1 MDTDLIGVK
10 RILWVEDDLQD
21 VEMILAAVED
31 LGLGNT
37 VAVVNDGAEAL
48 DYLYRR
54 GKFKTRPGG
63 DPILVV
69 LDNNMPKV
77 NGLEVLKVIKADA
90 ELRMIPVVAFTSS
103 REMLDLNEFYRHGVN
118 AYVVKPVAYSEFI
131 KIVKQIGGFWV
142 TANEPPPPYTESGKI
157 FIEDLK
163 ALSPDEKEFNLI

>member
-37 VAVVNDGAEAL
+37 VAVVNNGAEAL

-54 GKFKTRPGG
+54 GKFDTRPSSN
-63 DPILVV
+63 PILVV
-69 LDNNMPKV
+69 VDNNMPKV
-77 NGLEVLKVIKADA
+77 NGIEVLKVIKADA
-90 ELRMIPVVAFTSS
+90 ELRMIPVVAFSSS

-131 KIVKQIGGFWV
+131 KMVKQIGGFWV
-142 TANEPPPPYTESGKI
+142 TANELPPSHTESEKTLI
-157 FIEDLK
+157 K
-163 ALSPDEKEFNLI
+163 ALSPEEKEFNLI